1 MTKKQKGKMPKKT
14 TLLELKKRVGPPKVY
29 FKKRR

>member
-1 MTKKQKGKMPKKT
+1 MTKKGKMSKKT

-29 FKKRR
+29 FKKR